1 MLAQSIKGRQSKE
14 HGMKCNA
21 SFFKFNHTSD
31 DADGENDDGYITARG
46 DGQLVSEAQQ
56 LIDQGPTKVN
66 RSWYLPKKSE

>member
-1 MLAQSIKGRQSKE
+1 MLAQSIKGRLSKE
-14 HGMKCNA
+14 HSMKCNA

-46 DGQLVSEAQQ
+46 DGQPVSETQQ